1 MLEHFSTD
9 ENEGLSLMDRALLLM
24 LVGFILLIVGVGV
37 MPSLGQ
43 WSAVYG
49 VYLVMLPYMLWMMLA
64 GGLFTTG
71 VRQLIACWRTAR
83 SQ

>member
-1 MLEHFSTD
+1 
-9 ENEGLSLMDRALLLM
+9 MDRALLLM
-24 LVGFILLIVGVGV
+24 LIGFILLFVGVGV

-43 WSAVYG
+43 WSAEYG

-64 GGLFTTG
+64 GGLVSTG
-71 VRQLIACWRTAR
+71 TRRFISCWRATR